1 MMPKLKCV
9 YLYWTRIILRLL
21 AVMEFML
28 QSTLFQ
34 KYNATIQLTN
44 NKGAKFQILGVKNIT
59 QYDLRSFN

>member
-1 MMPKLKCV
+1 
-9 YLYWTRIILRLL
+9 
-21 AVMEFML
+21 MEFML

-59 QYDLRSFN
+59 QYDLRSFNWKVVA